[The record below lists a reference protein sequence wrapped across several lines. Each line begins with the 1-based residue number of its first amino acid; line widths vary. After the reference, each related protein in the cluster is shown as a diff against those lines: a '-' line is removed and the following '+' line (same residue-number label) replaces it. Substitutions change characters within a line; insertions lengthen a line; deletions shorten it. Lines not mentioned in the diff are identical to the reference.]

1 MSAESN
7 PDPNFITNANP
18 DPSPD
23 LNPGK
28 TLIMSKKTVKTL
40 FFKSVSDQ
48 NLYEISSYIRIC
60 IAKADPD
67 PHCICG
73 SGSGLQI

>member
-1 MSAESN
+1 MTIFPFKNICHTSVRNYCFLVRIRIKYIRIRVQPLQVSAESN

-28 TLIMSKKTVKTL
+28 TLILSKK
-40 FFKSVSDQ
+40 
-48 NLYEISSYIRIC
+48 R
-60 IAKADPD
+60 
-67 PHCICG
+67 
-73 SGSGLQI
+73 